1 MERAQA
7 PESASPGSNL
17 ITASSFMW
25 ALPLPS
31 LGLSFFISKIK
42 MITAHSTQAS
52 GMTEEDDPFSH
63 VGTLLSAQ

>member
-17 ITASSFMW
+17 ITASSFVW

-42 MITAHSTQAS
+42 MITAHSTQVL
-52 GMTEEDDPFSH
+52 GMTEEDDLFSN